1 MTTEYTAR
9 AVLWDDGG
17 WELHVDGVGVTQVL
31 SLDSA
36 ERQVRD
42 MLETM
47 FGSHSV
53 GDAVVHVV
61 LE

>member
-1 MTTEYTAR
+1 MATEYTAR

-17 WELHVDGVGVTQVL
+17 WELHVDGVGVTKVR

-36 ERQVRD
+36 ECQVHD

-47 FGSHSV
+47 FGRAAV
-53 GDAVVHVV
+53 GDAVVRVV
-61 LE
+61 LA